1 MANDLDDLDG
11 AKGDPQ
17 RRRAASWSSSTS
29 GTQPSCRHHGRNIGP
44 PLWPAPPAATSTS

>member
-29 GTQPSCRHHGRNIGP
+29 AWIHRRSNSWSVGAGLKRVVGVP
-44 PLWPAPPAATSTS
+44 